1 VTVNQDS
8 GYQKVDDKVCRR
20 ILNYGEQLM
29 LVEYRFHQGGV
40 GQPHKHEE
48 HEQLGYIAQG
58 SFELIVDGEKKIIRQ
73 GDSYYAPKNSVHGV
87 IALEDDSVIIDAFT
101 PLRTDLLK

>member
-1 VTVNQDS
+1 MSVNQES
-8 GYQKVDDKVCRR
+8 SYQQVDDKVRRR
-20 ILNYGEQLM
+20 ILSYGEKLM
-29 LVEYRFHQGGV
+29 LVEYRFLKGGV

-58 SFELIVDGEKKIIRQ
+58 SFELTVDGQTRIIRQ
-73 GDSYYAPKNSVHGV
+73 GDSYYAPKNAVHGV
-87 IALEDDSVIIDAFT
+87 VALEDDSVIIDAFT